1 MAGAEKRPAQRLG
14 LIAQPTA
21 GAAGDVLIDRASEGP
36 MLQLEAIESE
46 DKDLPLRRGIEPGV
60 DVVLFGT
67 GEADHLTAGE
77 HRLGA
82 RAAAAARRPADTD
95 ENVRPP
101 PRGRARPALGRQ
113 LALSQI
119 CIATAATIRAER
131 RARATAQP
139 MMWSRLLRKVYIARI
154 ALRKSCHDLA
164 S

>member
-1 MAGAEKRPAQRLG
+1 MAGAEKRPAQRIG
-14 LIAQPTA
+14 SIAQPTC
-21 GAAGDVLIDRASEGP
+21 AAGDVLIDRMSEGP
-36 MLQLEAIESE
+36 MLQLGDRE
-46 DKDLPLRRGIEPGV
+46 RRQGPSASTWHRVRGRRRPV
-60 DVVLFGT
+60 WHGR
-67 GEADHLTAGE
+67 GGPSAGE
-77 HRLGA
+77 HRLAA

-95 ENVRPP
+95 EDVRPP
-101 PRGRARPALGRQ
+101 QRGRARPALGRQ

-154 ALRKSCHDLA
+154 ALRKSRHDLA